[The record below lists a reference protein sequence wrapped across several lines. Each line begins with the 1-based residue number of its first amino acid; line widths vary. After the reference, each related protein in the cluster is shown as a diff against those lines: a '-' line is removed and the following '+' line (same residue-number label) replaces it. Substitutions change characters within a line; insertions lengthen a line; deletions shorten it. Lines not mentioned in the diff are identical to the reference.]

1 MASDAGSDRAT
12 GGMWATGQHA
22 DAVTSR
28 PAAMSAPGSES
39 YPGWSRVSDP
49 PDAPDVEMTSV
60 DGRHLLHGRDG
71 S

>member
-1 MASDAGSDRAT
+1 MATDAGSDRAT
-12 GGMWATGQHA
+12 DGMWATGQHA

-28 PAAMSAPGSES
+28 PAAMSAPGGES

-49 PDAPDVEMTSV
+49 PDDPEVEMVTV
-60 DGRHLLHGRDG
+60 DGRHLVRGER